1 MNTQR
6 EGSGLLNA
14 PINRRSFLGLL
25 AAGAATIGVP
35 SLLASC
41 AQNEPLPG
49 DSTTGGGG
57 TPTATSDGSI
67 APSYQ
72 PIQYVEPDFPSVNG
86 TLPGYTSRPE
96 LVQAYDAPPGSG
108 VTITAAAPTW
118 SPIPDTTGQYFTA
131 VNDAIGNTIDLN
143 LLSGNDIWD
152 IAQTRL
158 ADANSLPD
166 WFALP
171 TWTVSGN
178 AKFGSE
184 IAPAVFE
191 DLTPHL
197 TGDNVLTYPHLAN
210 IPTEAWM
217 NSSWEN
223 KIYAIPMPGGAL
235 DMTYFYR
242 KDLLADKGIT
252 EVAPT
257 TIDDLFALYKE
268 INDPGAGRYAT
279 LNPWTALTNIA
290 FGVQSGWTVI
300 DGKVVHRMETDNY
313 FDCLEFVA
321 KCYKEN
327 LVHPDDAAGRQTFLD
342 GNVYFNGD
350 GLGGWREMVASQVG
364 VNDSFEMDAVV
375 PFDYKGGD
383 PVYWRAAPAS
393 FWSFIKKESARRRS
407 QPSSHRQISL
417 RHRTEQQNTTW
428 SPTVSKAYTTTS
440 VTRANPSKP
449 NSATPKWSLPT
460 CSWPHL
466 PVLPPT
472 SNTPDTWSPTP
483 PTQQQQDNTF
493 SPHHSW
499 ASTLWYQTNTVTSK
513 PESPTWKPK
522 CNADAHPSTS
532 CVNASTNG
540 AKTVATHYA
549 TTTRTFSTNYLRD
562 IRQRGRHN
570 VLDTRGAH
578 TDGRPGAG
586 TGDEV

>member
-393 FWSFIKKESARRRS
+393 FWSFIKKGIGEEKIAAILASADFLAAPYGTTEYDLVANGVEGVHYNLGDAGEPVKTELGNTEVVPSYMFLASPPGVAADFQYPGYVESYSAYS
-407 QPSSHRQISL
+407 AAAGQYIQSSPFLGI
-417 RHRTEQQNTTW
+417 N
-428 SPTVSKAYTTTS
+428 V
-440 VTRANPSKP
+440 V
-449 NSATPKWSLPT
+449 
-460 CSWPHL
+460 
-466 PVLPPT
+466 V
-472 SNTPDTWSPTP
+472 PDE
-483 PTQQQQDNTF
+483 
-493 SPHHSW
+493 
-499 ASTLWYQTNTVTSK
+499 Y
-513 PESPTWKPK
+513 
-522 CNADAHPSTS
+522 
-532 CVNASTNG
+532 
-540 AKTVATHYA
+540 
-549 TTTRTFSTNYLRD
+549 RD
-562 IRQRGRHN
+562 IEAGISDLETEVQRGRASID
-570 VLDTRGAH
+570 VMRERVDQWRKDGGDALRDYYKKILDELPA
-578 TDGRPGAG
+578 
-586 TGDEV
+586 

>member
-49 DSTTGGGG
+49 DSSTGGGG

-393 FWSFIKKESARRRS
+393 FWSFIKKGIGEEKIAAILASADFLAAPYGTTEYDLVANGVEGVHYNLGDAGEPVKTELGNTEVVPSYMFLASPPGVAADFQYPGYVESYSAYS
-407 QPSSHRQISL
+407 AAAGQYIQSSPFLGI
-417 RHRTEQQNTTW
+417 N
-428 SPTVSKAYTTTS
+428 V
-440 VTRANPSKP
+440 V
-449 NSATPKWSLPT
+449 
-460 CSWPHL
+460 
-466 PVLPPT
+466 V
-472 SNTPDTWSPTP
+472 PDE
-483 PTQQQQDNTF
+483 
-493 SPHHSW
+493 
-499 ASTLWYQTNTVTSK
+499 Y
-513 PESPTWKPK
+513 
-522 CNADAHPSTS
+522 
-532 CVNASTNG
+532 
-540 AKTVATHYA
+540 
-549 TTTRTFSTNYLRD
+549 RD
-562 IRQRGRHN
+562 IEAGISDLETEVQRGRASIDVMRERVDQWRKDGGDALRDYYKN
-570 VLDTRGAH
+570 ILDELPA
-578 TDGRPGAG
+578 
-586 TGDEV
+586 